1 MTSYEFALRLNREVT
16 DDELDTLYEAGCGDA
31 GIETG
36 PLGAVAD
43 FDREAPSLAHAI
55 ASAVRDIEK
64 VPGLR
69 AVGLRCDNMVNLL
82 GIAKRAGVSREA
94 VRLWATGKRGPGG
107 FPKPALISAGG
118 EQMWDWL
125 KVASWLER
133 RREGEQQ
140 DIALEVKELQTRLQ
154 ELNEQAAALKEQEA
168 EQRLSLLRIVRMADR
183 VLAARDALMSEPD
196 ANVRQE
202 FERLLEDA

>member
-1 MTSYEFALRLNREVT
+1 MTSYQFALRLNREVT
-16 DDELDTLYEAGCGDA
+16 DDEFDVLYEVGCDDA

-55 ASAVRDIEK
+55 ASAALDIEK

-69 AVGLRCDNMVNLL
+69 AVGVRCDNMVNLL
-82 GIAKRAGVSREA
+82 GIAKRAGVTREA
-94 VRLWATGKRGPGG
+94 VRLWAAGKRGPGC
-107 FPKPALISAGG
+107 FPKPTLITAGG
-118 EQMWDWL
+118 EQIWDWVD
-125 KVASWLER
+125 VAPWIDEH
-133 RREGEQQ
+133 
-140 DIALEVKELQTRLQ
+140 
-154 ELNEQAAALKEQEA
+154 QAHEQERVILRDA
-168 EQRLSLLRIVRMADR
+168 TALRIFCTADR

-196 ANVRQE
+196 EDVRQE

>member
-1 MTSYEFALRLNREVT
+1 VTSYEFTLRLNREVT
-16 DDELDTLYEAGCGDA
+16 DDEVDALYEAGCDDA

-36 PLGAVAD
+36 PLGAIAE
-43 FDREAPSLAHAI
+43 FDREAPSLQHAI

-69 AVGLRCDNMVNLL
+69 AVGVRCDNMVNLL

-94 VRLWATGKRGPGG
+94 VRLWATGQRGSRD
-107 FPKPALISAGG
+107 FPKPVLITAGG
-118 EQMWDWL
+118 EQIWDWEQ
-125 KVASWLER
+125 VAPWIEKHQNHGQHVTFVLDVEFAR
-133 RREGEQQ
+133 
-140 DIALEVKELQTRLQ
+140 AK
-154 ELNEQAAALKEQEA
+154 
-168 EQRLSLLRIVRMADR
+168 RIVRTADR

-196 ANVRQE
+196 EDVRQE